1 MSLSGGG
8 FLGHS
13 MNYLPMRR
21 PDSFRAPTS
30 WDEKPS
36 GELVRPLS
44 VEYRDDI
51 TQIANT
57 LAAHGGGAVSLDLA
71 LDLVLNEV
79 VEEARSSTGATGAA
93 IALARD
99 GQMVCRATTGGN
111 APDLGVR
118 VETDSG
124 LTGACLTTGEVQQ
137 CSDTDSDPR
146 VNAEAC
152 RDLGVRSML
161 ILPLCDRNGP
171 FGILEVLSARSYA
184 FGEQEIHTLQLLAR
198 RIAENKRG
206 AEECAAMAPVVHD
219 DGTIPVDEI
228 QTSQSL
234 ERESAPVQA
243 VGQADARRTDAW
255 TSVLV
260 VLVVAAAV
268 ALGIAIGWR
277 GAANGRKSGS
287 HSKTVAPSSASSDRT
302 TGSGSGQTTAARKG
316 SMPASG
322 AGSVTPSKMSG
333 AVMSTQLPEGGLIVT
348 ENGKVIYRGSPSDTA
363 DSAPPSDSPDPSL
376 MRVVHRV
383 EPEYPPEAR
392 AGHIQGSVVLDVE
405 VLGDGKVGNIG
416 ILAGDPLLAEAAVQA
431 VKQWTYEPHVVDG
444 QGIGSQTQVT
454 ITFTLPPS

>member
-1 MSLSGGG
+1 MSLSGSG

-21 PDSFRAPTS
+21 PDSFRSSSS

-36 GELVRPLS
+36 GELSRPLS

-71 LDLVLNEV
+71 LDLVLNDV

-137 CSDTDSDPR
+137 CSDTESDPR

-152 RDLGVRSML
+152 RNLGVRSML
-161 ILPLCDRNGP
+161 ILPLCDSNGP

-184 FGEQEIHTLQLLAR
+184 FGEREIQVLQLLAR

-206 AEECAAMAPVVHD
+206 AEECAAMVPVSHD
-219 DGTIPVDEI
+219 GATIPANEI
-228 QTSQSL
+228 QRRQSL
-234 ERESAPVQA
+234 EPESAQV
-243 VGQADARRTDAW
+243 VGQADFRRTDAW

-277 GAANGRKSGS
+277 GAANGRKGGS
-287 HSKTVAPSSASSDRT
+287 HSRTVVPSAAGTDST

-316 SMPASG
+316 SMPSSG
-322 AGSVTPSKMSG
+322 ANSVPPSKISG
-333 AVMSTQLPEGGLIVT
+333 AVISTPPSDGGLVVT
-348 ENGKVIYRGSPSDTA
+348 ENGKVIYRGSPSETA
-363 DSAPPSDSPDPSL
+363 DSAPSSDATDPSL

-405 VLGDGKVGNIG
+405 VLGDGKVGNVG
-416 ILAGDPLLAEAAVQA
+416 ILTGDPLLAEAAVQA
-431 VKQWTYEPHVVDG
+431 VKQWTYEPNVGDG
-444 QGIGSQTQVT
+444 RDIGSQTRVT